1 MKLNCGLVRYPISFT
16 INFILAHIFATW
28 SSHFPGFTVPAAQ
41 LLNNSI
47 KPDVY
52 DGVNLQI
59 GRGNKVE
66 AFSASKTL
74 YIKL

>member
-16 INFILAHIFATW
+16 MNFVLVHIFATW
-28 SSHFPGFTVPAAQ
+28 NSHFPGFTVPAAQ
-41 LLNNSI
+41 LLNSI

-74 YIKL
+74 YIKF